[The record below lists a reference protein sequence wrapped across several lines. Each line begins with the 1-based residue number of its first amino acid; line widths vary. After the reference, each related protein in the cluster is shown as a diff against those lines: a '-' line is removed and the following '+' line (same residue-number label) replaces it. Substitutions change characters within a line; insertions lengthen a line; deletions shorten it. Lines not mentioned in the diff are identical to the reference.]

1 MKNIKAIILL
11 KSIIILIVC
20 FGASGA
26 NAQPLLEQPSLLN
39 SYVRQNEVL
48 EYSIKIRGIPAGTQ
62 KFQVDGKK
70 ILDGQEVYHL
80 KSMAKVKKFF
90 SIFYPFSNQSESF
103 IQSENLYPLHYTKKI
118 KDGGY
123 DGNIDVDF
131 DWDNQVARIVKDQ
144 KRTEIHI
151 PPGIQDELSMIY
163 LLRTREIEVGH
174 EYHFP
179 FLSGNKTLKT
189 TVSVLRTEK
198 LKTILGTL
206 NTIVIKTTPKNITI
220 WLTNDSLRI
229 PVKIEARTK
238 IGKLVSKLKAV
249 S

>member
-1 MKNIKAIILL
+1 
-11 KSIIILIVC
+11 
-20 FGASGA
+20 
-26 NAQPLLEQPSLLN
+26 
-39 SYVRQNEVL
+39 
-48 EYSIKIRGIPAGTQ
+48 
-62 KFQVDGKK
+62 
-70 ILDGQEVYHL
+70 
-80 KSMAKVKKFF
+80 
-90 SIFYPFSNQSESF
+90 
-103 IQSENLYPLHYTKKI
+103 
-118 KDGGY
+118 
-123 DGNIDVDF
+123 
-131 DWDNQVARIVKDQ
+131 
-144 KRTEIHI
+144 
-151 PPGIQDELSMIY
+151 MIY